1 MKKLIFLIAAL
12 AVTVG
17 AIGQN
22 DSILDEL
29 KIEHAKVIEE
39 WNKVVYY
46 DFKDSERFW
55 PKKVYV
61 FDTKRGVIFSVV
73 HTTKMRVEEA
83 YQDFLTNISDSLHI
97 DIKKSPTCFLEGD
110 SEYELTAEISLD
122 GRNKD
127 GDIALIVGKL

>member
-1 MKKLIFLIAAL
+1 M
-12 AVTVG
+12 
-17 AIGQN
+17 GQN

-73 HTTKMRVEEA
+73 YTTKMRVEEA

-97 DIKKSPTCFLEGD
+97 DIKKSQTCFLEGD